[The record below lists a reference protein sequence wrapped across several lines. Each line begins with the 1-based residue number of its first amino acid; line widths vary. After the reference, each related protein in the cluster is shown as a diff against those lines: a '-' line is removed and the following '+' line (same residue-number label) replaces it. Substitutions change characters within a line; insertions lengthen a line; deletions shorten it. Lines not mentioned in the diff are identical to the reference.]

1 MIFSN
6 NACMNILHITK
17 VIIIILQGRND
28 WFGGFRNYYE
38 GTFVP
43 LKVWNIRSKV
53 ALQRKSGFWLVH
65 VRFSSETIELSLT
78 WMPTRELG
86 HFTVERFFGTGKT
99 PLGWLHARGWVGS
112 RSRPTRCAFPSM
124 RGSMWT
130 RSCGFPIWKRSRTGP
145 NGTWYQPSLARIFE
159 GRHAL

>member
-1 MIFSN
+1 MRN
-6 NACMNILHITK
+6 PQDEARREKN
-17 VIIIILQGRND
+17 LQAQQQRFFLSHDRYSVRVLFGPTVFDFLGRNTGNNFICRD
-28 WFGGFRNYYE
+28 ISNDDRTGRRN
-38 GTFVP
+38 TAFSQRAAINNR
-43 LKVWNIRSKV
+43 NISAEPGAR
-53 ALQRKSGFWLVH
+53 AD
-65 VRFSSETIELSLT
+65 
-78 WMPTRELG
+78 
-86 HFTVERFFGTGKT
+86 KT